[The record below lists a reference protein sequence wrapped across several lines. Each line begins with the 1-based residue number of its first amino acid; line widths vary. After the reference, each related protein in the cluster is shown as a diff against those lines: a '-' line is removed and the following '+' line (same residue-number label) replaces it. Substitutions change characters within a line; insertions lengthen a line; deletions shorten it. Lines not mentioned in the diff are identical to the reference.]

1 MTKELEIEFKNMLT
15 RKEYDQLL
23 EHFGYT
29 EADAKTQVNHYFD
42 TADFALKSSK
52 CALRI
57 RKKHNGFECTLKT
70 PAPKGNYETTDL
82 LNERQ
87 AQEFIEGVSHEA
99 PEVCE
104 ALQTLNVAPAQL
116 KMIGKLTTH
125 RIEFDFQSGLL
136 VLDHSEYGETMDYEL
151 EFEVADAQIGEQ
163 QFTEFLQQRQIPLR
177 PADKKIAR
185 FMKSAKPKH

>member
-1 MTKELEIEFKNMLT
+1 MSKELEIEFKNMLT
-15 RKEYDQLL
+15 QKEYEQLL
-23 EHFGYT
+23 EHFSYT
-29 EADAKTQVNHYFD
+29 AADAKTQVNYYFD
-42 TADFALKSSK
+42 TADFALKSLK

-70 PAPKGNYETTDL
+70 PAPEGNYETTDL
-82 LNERQ
+82 LNQRQ
-87 AQEFIEGVSHEA
+87 ALEFIEGVSHDA

-104 ALQTLNVAPAQL
+104 ALQTLNVEPAQL

-136 VLDHSEYGETMDYEL
+136 VLDHSEYGETVDYEL
-151 EFEVADAQIGEQ
+151 EFEVADAKTGEQ

-185 FMKSAKPKH
+185 FMNSAKSEH

>member
-1 MTKELEIEFKNMLT
+1 MSKELEIEFKNMLT
-15 RKEYDQLL
+15 QKEYEQLL

-29 EADAKTQVNHYFD
+29 AADAKTQVNYYFD
-42 TADFALKSSK
+42 TADFALKSLK

-57 RKKHNGFECTLKT
+57 RKKHNDFECTLKT
-70 PAPKGNYETTDL
+70 PAPEGNYETTDL
-82 LNERQ
+82 LNQRQ
-87 AQEFIEGVSHEA
+87 ALEFIEGVSHEA
-99 PEVCE
+99 PEVCK
-104 ALQTLNVAPAQL
+104 ALQTLNVVPAQL

-136 VLDHSEYGETMDYEL
+136 VLDHSEYGETVDYEL
-151 EFEVADAQIGEQ
+151 EFEVADAKTGEQ

-185 FMKSAKPKH
+185 FMNSAKSEH